1 MLNLTPEAV
10 WYLPDVE
17 LVNILGS
24 DVFSSMTNRI
34 RFYAPGFMHYRT
46 SRYSSASVGF
56 PTISVT
62 GKACALKC
70 KHCEGR
76 VLDTMHPVATSK
88 DLFELCTRLKRKGAV
103 GCLLSGGCLPNGSVP
118 LNGFADAIGKIK
130 RELDLT
136 VLVHTGIIGL
146 RRAQILKESG
156 VDAALIDVIGSD
168 ETIKEIYRLNMTIRD
183 YDDSLKAL
191 HESGLAFI
199 PHVIVGLQHGRLK
212 GELKALEM
220 ISQYSPSALVIIAF
234 MPIRGTAMEKTEP
247 PRPVD
252 IVRVTA
258 VARLMF
264 PNTPLVLGCMRPRGR
279 HQRETD
285 LLAIKAGVDAIAFPA
300 EEAIN
305 FAEERGRR
313 VTFSPFCCSQVYSDI
328 EHDFL

>member
-1 MLNLTPEAV
+1 M
-10 WYLPDVE
+10 PDDE
-17 LVNILGS
+17 LVNILDTG
-24 DVFSSMTNRI
+24 VFSSMTNRV
-34 RFYAPGFMHYRT
+34 RFYAPSFMRYKT
-46 SRYSSASVGF
+46 SRYSSTSADF

-62 GKACALKC
+62 GKKCALKC
-70 KHCEGR
+70 KHCGGK
-76 VLDTMHPVATSK
+76 VLNTMHPIATSEE
-88 DLFELCTRLKRKGAV
+88 LFELCAELKRKGAV

-118 LNGFADAIGKIK
+118 LNGFVDVIGRIK
-130 RELDLT
+130 RELGLT
-136 VLVHTGIIGL
+136 ILVHTGIVDL
-146 RRAQILKESG
+146 RAAQTLRKSG
-156 VDAALIDVIGSD
+156 VDAALIDIIGSD
-168 ETIKEIYRLNMTIRD
+168 ETIKEIYKLNMTIKN
-183 YDDSLKAL
+183 YNDSLGAL
-191 HESGLAFI
+191 HESGIAFI
-199 PHVIVGLQHGRLK
+199 PHVIVGLHHGGLK

-305 FAEERGRR
+305 FAEERGRE